1 MNKEIITNSSQSP
14 SMSVLYIPIRE
25 ITFSSVVFVGCGAG
39 WYQAGSKFL
48 FLSLFRCESCQ
59 LPRPLP
65 SRWVC
70 GKTCL
75 LSADSIIDYT
85 TCLCCVKAL
94 FYHYSEGDGDVSCA
108 DDPCGC
114 SPDKRTARWGCLA
127 ALSCI
132 LPCLWCYWP
141 LRGCK
146 RAVEVCY
153 ARHSRQ
159 GCRCRPPQTTP
170 EKRLLDSSPD
180 F

>member
-1 MNKEIITNSSQSP
+1 MRFN
-14 SMSVLYIPIRE
+14 LY
-25 ITFSSVVFVGCGAG
+25 FF
-39 WYQAGSKFL
+39 
-48 FLSLFRCESCQ
+48 FRCDSCQ
-59 LPRPLP
+59 LPRSLP
-65 SRWVC
+65 SRWIC
-70 GKTCL
+70 GKNCL

-146 RAVEVCY
+146 RAVEACY